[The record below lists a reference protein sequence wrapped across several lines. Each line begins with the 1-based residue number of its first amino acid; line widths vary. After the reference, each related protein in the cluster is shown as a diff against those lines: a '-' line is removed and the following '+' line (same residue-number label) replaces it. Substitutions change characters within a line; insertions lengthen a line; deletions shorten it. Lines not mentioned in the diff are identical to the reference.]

1 MTHDDAAAAAGGFA
15 PPFRQW
21 RARFAC
27 GATAVACRPRMVVI
41 RLERALSMNKIN
53 LGTTRPPARTP
64 HESGTAMPPP
74 ASGASSSA
82 RPGIPGLALRQP
94 AATDTGRA
102 GRSSSLPRLDPPPRA
117 ISRSLAL
124 APRATTMDR
133 QPVPSASQAA
143 EPSTNVQPPRD
154 GAAASEGVI
163 ALMAA
168 ALRTA
173 AIEHVAPSA
182 EIVPATAADAP
193 APPAAA
199 ASPVAPTP
207 RRALLQA
214 VQSDRARPLDKQR
227 AIAAHKL
234 RRAAEIHCE
243 KQEWVRFTPR
253 FRSRADRRKID
264 RLVDMP
270 VDVLIGDVQAHPERY
285 TRTLLT
291 DVAQR
296 HLVAALNIDVAEFE
310 RGIERA
316 ARYEGLHSVAG
327 RVMSTVASAA
337 SAGVSQVPGVG
348 HALKALKKAV
358 KVLAHELPPNV
369 VNPLLTGKLR
379 TVTDVKEA
387 FKRSGGLP
395 VVSAQ
400 IEGSPDMGAI
410 VGKVQER
417 RQQLGGAVERFKG
430 ASHERRDAALA
441 ELVDAYLDLH
451 EAANTFYKRRIG
463 LNRTQTYSKGWGTA
477 VNGVAAAGAVVTAA
491 VPVAGQVAGPVIM
504 ASTIPMQWGAGY
516 LDERRVK
523 HHYNLRANAKWADSL
538 KPERERL
545 HYAALT
551 ADDIDE
557 AALRRLFMTQSE
569 VRVAAVREV
578 YEDAL
583 GELLHRHAKLQR
595 KVDVQVAQGTPAPL
609 VPEQRRVL
617 ELETQ
622 IELAKAHAQ
631 AFESFDAERW
641 ESIPPDSPIGACLDD
656 VGALERA
663 TRGARLRKPGER
675 AQIVQRYA
683 QAFHGGL
690 STGIALPILDGI
702 TLSDSQVLHD
712 AQGHAVALHPAA
724 EAATLAT
731 GIIGGGVFTAATGE
745 VRMGK
750 AENKKLLSQRETD
763 ERREREDAAQWVF
776 QAGARRVDLRESA
789 GYRRLVHTTW
799 DEIKSV
805 AKTLP
810 RSLASGPIGLAHL
823 AHAKWWPGGELRQ
836 ARADLR
842 AALDAIAASGADR
855 QPPAGR
861 RGSSLSAMKD
871 ELYDFTEVRAHL
883 ARANDPP

>member
-1 MTHDDAAAAAGGFA
+1 
-15 PPFRQW
+15 
-21 RARFAC
+21 
-27 GATAVACRPRMVVI
+27 
-41 RLERALSMNKIN
+41 
-53 LGTTRPPARTP
+53 
-64 HESGTAMPPP
+64 
-74 ASGASSSA
+74 
-82 RPGIPGLALRQP
+82 
-94 AATDTGRA
+94 
-102 GRSSSLPRLDPPPRA
+102 
-117 ISRSLAL
+117 
-124 APRATTMDR
+124 MDR
-133 QPVPSASQAA
+133 QPAPSASQAG
-143 EPSTNVQPPRD
+143 EPPTDVPPRRD
-154 GAAASEGVI
+154 GVEAG
-163 ALMAA
+163 
-168 ALRTA
+168 TA
-173 AIEHVAPSA
+173 AIELTAPALQAAATEPVAPPT
-182 EIVPATAADAP
+182 EIVPAAVSDAP

-199 ASPVAPTP
+199 ASSAAPTP

-214 VQSDRARPLDKQR
+214 VHSDRTRPLDTQR

-234 RRAAEIHCE
+234 RRAAEIHCD

-253 FRSRADRRKID
+253 WRSRAAREHID
-264 RLVDMP
+264 RLVAMP
-270 VDVLIGDVQAHPERY
+270 VDVLIADVQAHPERY

-327 RVMSTVASAA
+327 RVTSTVAAAA
-337 SAGVSQVPGVG
+337 SAGISHVPGVG

-369 VNPLLTGKLR
+369 VNPVLTGKLR
-379 TVTDVKEA
+379 TITDVKEA

-400 IEGSPDMGAI
+400 IEGSPGMGAI

-417 RQQLGGAVERFKG
+417 RQQLRGAVERFQQ
-430 ASHERRDAALA
+430 ASSERRDIALG

-451 EAANTFYKRRIG
+451 EAANNFYKRRIG

-538 KPERERL
+538 KPERDRL
-545 HYAALT
+545 HYTALT
-551 ADDIDE
+551 SDDVDE

-583 GELLHRHAKLQR
+583 GELLRQRAKLQR

-622 IELAKAHAQ
+622 IEAAKAHAQ

-656 VGALERA
+656 AGALERA
-663 TRGARLRKPGER
+663 TRRARLRKPGET

-683 QAFHGGL
+683 QAFHAGL
-690 STGIALPILDGI
+690 STGITLPILDGI
-702 TLSDSQVLHD
+702 TLSDSQVVHD
-712 AQGHAVALHPAA
+712 AQGHAVGLQPAA

-750 AENKKLLSQRETD
+750 AANKKLLSRRETD
-763 ERREREDAAQWVF
+763 EQREREDAAQWVF
-776 QAGARRVDLRESA
+776 QAGGRRVDLRGSA

-799 DEIKSV
+799 DEIKSI
-805 AKTLP
+805 ARTLP
-810 RSLASGPIGLAHL
+810 GSLASGPIGLAHL

-861 RGSSLSAMKD
+861 RGSSLSAMRD
-871 ELYDFTEVRAHL
+871 ELHDFTAVRAHL
-883 ARANDPP
+883 ARATDPL